1 MKNKTALNHHTVH
14 CAGGGEKK
22 EEEEEEEEE
31 EEKKK
36 HELWIEEN
44 LKLKSFVRYK
54 WTWNTAISLI

>member
-31 EEKKK
+31 EKKNMNC
-36 HELWIEEN
+36 ELRKI
-44 LKLKSFVRYK
+44 
-54 WTWNTAISLI
+54 